1 MIKQKYNPHS
11 LLETL
16 VIFSKLHGK
25 PYSAEVLTEGLPAS
39 EKEAYP
45 KLFAVK
51 DKNAK
56 SMFSRA
62 AQRAGFKT
70 RIIKIGLDEISELV
84 LPCILL
90 LNTDEGEVNGCI
102 LEGFDETKEHAY
114 IIIPEIGDVVNKV
127 PIDDLRKAYFGI
139 SFFLKK
145 EFRFDSADFKVID
158 NKKHHWFKDTIKN
171 SVYIYK
177 DVLLA
182 SLVINLFML
191 ATPLFTM
198 NVYDRVIPTSAFDTL
213 WIFSLGVVFIYMVDL
228 GLRFTRTYLLET
240 AGKKLIL
247 LCPLL
252 YLKKF

>member
-1 MIKQKYNPHS
+1 MIKQKYNPNS

-127 PIDDLRKAYFGI
+127 PIDDLRRAYFGI

-158 NKKHHWFKDTIKN
+158 NSSKYVVILEGFIESNGMQKKK
-171 SVYIYK
+171 
-177 DVLLA
+177 VLL
-182 SLVINLFML
+182 LVGLIYINM
-191 ATPLFTM
+191 APLHHPPF
-198 NVYDRVIPTSAFDTL
+198 NFLLIG
-213 WIFSLGVVFIYMVDL
+213 LG
-228 GLRFTRTYLLET
+228 T
-240 AGKKLIL
+240 KIL
-247 LCPLL
+247 NDIMSISD
-252 YLKKF
+252 